1 MPKETFLNLPA
12 EKRASI
18 ENIAIKE
25 FGDYGFDLASVN
37 RIVSGAGIAKGSFYQ
52 YFEDKK
58 DLFMYLL
65 NQTMEKKMAYLS
77 PIAFEPHAHD
87 FFTLLRELFLSG
99 LRFAMD
105 NPERAK
111 IGDWLMKNQ
120 EHEIF
125 IEMMGESASVSNNF
139 YLAMLKEAEEKGE
152 VRKGLDLE
160 YIGAMLTNL
169 SVSLV
174 NYVYGKTGVAFTND
188 ENIMMEHVDAMI
200 DLIKFGLINQGGQS
214 DD

>member
-1 MPKETFLNLPA
+1 MPKQTFLNLPPK
-12 EKRASI
+12 KRALI
-18 ENIAIKE
+18 ENIAMKE
-25 FGDYGFDLASVN
+25 FGEYGYDLASVN
-37 RIVSGAGIAKGSFYQ
+37 RIVSGSGIAKGSFYQ

-58 DLFMYLL
+58 DLFMHLL
-65 NQTMEKKMAYLS
+65 NQTMELKLSYLS
-77 PIAFEPHAHD
+77 PIAFEPQAHD

-99 LRFAMD
+99 LRFALN

-111 IGDWLMKNQ
+111 IGEWLMRNQ

-125 IEMMGESASVSNNF
+125 IELMDESASVSSDF
-139 YLAMLKEAEEKGE
+139 YLTLLKEAEKKGE
-152 VRKGLDLE
+152 IRKGLDLE
-160 YIGAMLTNL
+160 YISAMLTNL

-174 NYVYGKTGVAFTND
+174 NYVYKKTGVVFSNSKD
-188 ENIMMEHVDAMI
+188 MMMKHVDAMI